1 MQFSEISRERIHAFS
16 YQFTE
21 TINRFL
27 QVSFDPSR
35 SCFSC
40 LFAESVGNGSKSSNI
55 VYGLKDPVTD
65 ESNGCFSSVNSVKS
79 KAENTT
85 NSFITDTVTVYVP
98 TLAQTGSEFC
108 FVAVGTVSTL
118 SVAVEGTF
126 MTGTWNSPCDQ

>member
-1 MQFSEISRERIHAFS
+1 MLKCDFIHTCLYVLNTA
-16 YQFTE
+16 
-21 TINRFL
+21 TINEYL

-35 SCFSC
+35 SRFSC

-118 SVAVEGTF
+118 SVTVAVEGTF